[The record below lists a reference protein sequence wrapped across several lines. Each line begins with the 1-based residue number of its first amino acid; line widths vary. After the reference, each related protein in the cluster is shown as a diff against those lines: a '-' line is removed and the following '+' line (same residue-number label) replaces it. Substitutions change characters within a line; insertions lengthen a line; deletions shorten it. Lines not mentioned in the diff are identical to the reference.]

1 MNIYGKKTK
10 DNEII
15 KFVNNYL
22 KKISK
27 DKNSRF
33 NSIFIFS
40 RLFKR
45 I

>member
-22 KKISK
+22 KKSLKIK
-27 DKNSRF
+27 TAV
-33 NSIFIFS
+33 SIVFY
-40 RLFKR
+40 L
-45 I
+45 